1 MPSREPPSLLGTAH
15 FRVLIGR
22 REVGF
27 AEVGPLVW
35 EAEPESGIRSI
46 VLRRAL
52 SQSTEL
58 YDWRRKGDA
67 RAVTIEQLDWAA
79 GSVVNAWRLERARPL
94 KWTGPTF
101 NAASNDV
108 AIEELELAFD
118 ELVWL
123 EPQPEGGR
131 GGRRT

>member
-1 MPSREPPSLLGTAH
+1 MPPREPPSLLGTGY

-22 REVGF
+22 RELGF

-35 EAEPESGIRSI
+35 EREPELARRTI

-58 YDWRRKGDA
+58 YDWARRSDA
-67 RAVTIEQLDWAA
+67 RTVTVQQLDEAA
-79 GSVVNAWRLERARPL
+79 GRVVNAWRLDAARPL
-94 KWTGPTF
+94 TWTGPMF
-101 NAASNDV
+101 NAASNEV
-108 AIEELELAFD
+108 AVEELELSFED
-118 ELVWL
+118 LVWL
-123 EPQPEGGR
+123 EPQPEGVE